1 LILIKYLLTIPEFR
15 DCGSEERLYYVI
27 SQLPHVHD
35 KFFFKS
41 AVIFSVVPAA
51 EMRQFVRKSAKNG
64 GSGKWLSR
72 IV

>member
-1 LILIKYLLTIPEFR
+1 MLIKYLLMIPEFR
-15 DCGSEERLYYVI
+15 DCSSEERSYYVI
-27 SQLPHVHD
+27 SQLLHVCD
-35 KFFFKS
+35 KLFFKS

-64 GSGKWLSR
+64 GSGKRLSR